1 MYKIIIDTE
10 AFTDVQN
17 AVDWYDQQRIGL
29 GEEFFFAFDKE
40 NQQLRRNP
48 YVFAIKY
55 DYIRCKLIG
64 KFPYNIHYFIN
75 EQFQTILVVGVFHTS
90 RNPKLWKKRI

>member
-55 DYIRCKLIG
+55 DLSVA
-64 KFPYNIHYFIN
+64 N
-75 EQFQTILVVGVFHTS
+75 
-90 RNPKLWKKRI
+90 